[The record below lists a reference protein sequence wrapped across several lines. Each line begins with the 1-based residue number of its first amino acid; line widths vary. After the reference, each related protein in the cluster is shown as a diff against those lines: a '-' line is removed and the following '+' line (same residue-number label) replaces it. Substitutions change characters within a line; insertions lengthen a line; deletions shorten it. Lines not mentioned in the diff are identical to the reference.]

1 MSGRAEADKLKK
13 RLDSTFGRAPVAGD
27 PEVLADFA
35 RYLCVLVSGYLE
47 SVIVA
52 LVVDYAARRSAPEIA
67 AFVDAQLKN
76 WTNPKV
82 NKILALAQSINP
94 AWKVDLEAFIV
105 DEKKESIDSL
115 IAIRHKIAHGESV
128 GTTLGQIKQ
137 HYQNVQKVVDFFTEL
152 VDPRGKA

>member
-13 RLDSTFGRAPVAGD
+13 RLEATFSRAPVAGD
-27 PEVLADFA
+27 PELLADFA

-82 NKILALAQSINP
+82 AKILALAQSINP
-94 AWKVDLEAFIV
+94 AWKTSLETFIV
-105 DEKKESIDSL
+105 DEKKDSIDSL

-137 HYQNVQKVVDFFTEL
+137 HYQNVQKVVVFLTDL
-152 VDPRGKA
+152 VDPKGTA